1 MEVERFWMQIRRASS
16 KTRFSENL
24 HFHLGFPSK
33 GQRGPTPHQNPYVLW
48 KKLTLC
54 KVSGFYEE
62 TSRKTDKINKTSSG
76 TKEQYCKRGGWDG
89 LPGLS
94 ILSVSGNLPVSSWVP
109 HSSPCTK
116 DAAKLPTKAGGPECT
131 RKHSTLVS
139 ADRFSCQKP

>member
-1 MEVERFWMQIRRASS
+1 MEVERFWMQTRRASS
-16 KTRFSENL
+16 KPRFSENL

-76 TKEQYCKRGGWDG
+76 TKELYCKRGGLGWPAWP
-89 LPGLS
+89 LHFVSLWKSAS
-94 ILSVSGNLPVSSWVP
+94 IILGSPQQSLHQGCCEASHQSRRARVHQKTQ
-109 HSSPCTK
+109 HSSKC
-116 DAAKLPTKAGGPECT
+116 
-131 RKHSTLVS
+131 
-139 ADRFSCQKP
+139 